1 MRLRHTV
8 RVVLA
13 MRAGGVIRATPK
25 DAARAAAFLQPAL
38 ATSGAGVAFVE
49 CAVSSRGW
57 FVVRTKFMFSLPVR
71 QGALLH
77 LPDRKAGGNPCA
89 RHKRQ
94 SPAQPLAG
102 NRHADR

>member
-1 MRLRHTV
+1 MRLRHAVGIVLAVFAV
-8 RVVLA
+8 RVIA
-13 MRAGGVIRATPK
+13 APPK
-25 DAARAAAFLQPAL
+25 SAARAVALLQPAL
-38 ATSGAGVAFVE
+38 AAGGAGVAFVE